1 MDENIFK
8 TALAAIASENFDN
21 SDVKTVTSWLVF
33 LNKEEINIKRQM
45 EKEKKEFI
53 KNQCKS
59 DSALKKI
66 RKDIN
71 QVKSIL
77 KRI

>member
-1 MDENIFK
+1 MDETIFK

-33 LNKEEINIKRQM
+33 LNKEEINLKRQM
-45 EKEKKEFI
+45 EREKKEFI
-53 KNQCKS
+53 KSQGKS
-59 DSALKKI
+59 DSALRKI

-77 KRI
+77 KRV